1 MQDKLSKKLP
11 QQIIYGGML
20 SALLILGPKWSG
32 FWAFTQTI
40 AGGAV
45 ALSTIGQVKR
55 HEEGKDVPAA
65 PWQFLKSGALA
76 LGEEYTAMREI
87 VIDRLPEPL
96 AELVSVSEA
105 VGIDSDSKFRELHKY
120 SLLIIGQTNAGK
132 TWTQHQSVVYTAEEM
147 GKGGTGRVFDL
158 TYGKRGHRWHEM
170 PRDRV
175 VFTELY
181 SDFPKLLDEAVAA
194 RDQRRREAKSGVA
207 ESWPRHILHLAE
219 FNNSIQEYTDWYE
232 QLDDDEKAGIQKP
245 KTLVFKVKNLLTDG
259 HGYGVLLRADLQT
272 LAVGETSLNMAML
285 GQVNIL
291 VLGSSAVNVTE
302 LGKVLGK
309 DAKAWADKVATAR
322 RTTGNQYIGIAI
334 IERKPSLIVVPDIAA
349 TSKITIAAD
358 AELTPSQV
366 AEQWA
371 TGYIESIRVA
381 KSPTEAFNLLKEHM
395 PSGYTKQSSDNPYY
409 QAIKAL
415 KETES

>member
-1 MQDKLSKKLP
+1 
-11 QQIIYGGML
+11 
-20 SALLILGPKWSG
+20 
-32 FWAFTQTI
+32 
-40 AGGAV
+40 
-45 ALSTIGQVKR
+45 
-55 HEEGKDVPAA
+55 
-65 PWQFLKSGALA
+65 
-76 LGEEYTAMREI
+76 
-87 VIDRLPEPL
+87 
-96 AELVSVSEA
+96 
-105 VGIDSDSKFRELHKY
+105 
-120 SLLIIGQTNAGK
+120 
-132 TWTQHQSVVYTAEEM
+132 
-147 GKGGTGRVFDL
+147 
-158 TYGKRGHRWHEM
+158 
-170 PRDRV
+170 
-175 VFTELY
+175 
-181 SDFPKLLDEAVAA
+181 
-194 RDQRRREAKSGVA
+194 
-207 ESWPRHILHLAE
+207 
-219 FNNSIQEYTDWYE
+219 
-232 QLDDDEKAGIQKP
+232 
-245 KTLVFKVKNLLTDG
+245 
-259 HGYGVLLRADLQT
+259 

-409 QAIKAL
+409 QAIKTI
-415 KETES
+415 KENSES